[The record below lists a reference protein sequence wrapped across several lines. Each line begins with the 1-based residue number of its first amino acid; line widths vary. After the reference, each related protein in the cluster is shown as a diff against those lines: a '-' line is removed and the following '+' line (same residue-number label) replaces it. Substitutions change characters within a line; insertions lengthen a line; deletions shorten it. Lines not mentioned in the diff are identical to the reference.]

1 MSTYRIVV
9 GVDGSDGGDRALRW
23 AIREAATRGGT
34 VQAVI
39 AWTWDGI
46 DGAVVA
52 KTHPTEEHARAVQ
65 LLTDAVAKATTEHPG
80 VAVAEDAAEGPP
92 GRALAE
98 AARDADLLVLG
109 SHGHG
114 RLYHAVLGSVAEACV
129 RAATCPVVVVPTP
142 HAERVPRPAAMAE
155 LHTAG

>member
-9 GVDGSDGGDRALRW
+9 GVDGSEGGDRALRW
-23 AIREAATRGGT
+23 AIHEAATRGGT

-52 KTHPTEEHARAVQ
+52 KTHPTEEHARAVRQ
-65 LLTDAVAKATTEHPG
+65 LTEAVAKATTEHPG
-80 VAVAEDAAEGPP
+80 VAVAEEAIEGPP
-92 GRALAE
+92 WRSLAD

-114 RLYHAVLGSVAEACV
+114 RVYHVVLGSVAEACV
-129 RAATCPVVVVPTP
+129 RAATCPVVVIPTP
-142 HAERVPRPAAMAE
+142 LAARVPEPAEVQPAAS
-155 LHTAG
+155 